1 MDAVSAL
8 AIRHVPALAPGDRL
22 GPILIEAI
30 RATGL
35 EISDGDILVV
45 CQKVVSKAE
54 GRVLDLAS
62 VVPSPRALGF
72 AREHGKDPRVIEVVL
87 RESRRIVRME
97 RGVIISETAT
107 GLVCANA
114 GVDCSNAWRPDF
126 VTLLPLDPDAS
137 ARGLL
142 EELGA
147 HAGRRIAV
155 VLTDTFGRPWR
166 EGLVDVAIGVAGL
179 RPLIDLRGRTDLAG
193 RPLEVSVIAL
203 ADQVAAAAGMVM
215 EKGEGIPAAIVRG
228 AGAWLGQ
235 GSAVEMVRPPE
246 KDLFR

>member
-1 MDAVSAL
+1 MDAVSA
-8 AIRHVPALAPGDRL
+8 ISIGHVPAVAPGDRL

-30 RATGL
+30 GASGL
-35 EISDGDILVV
+35 AIGDGDILVV

-54 GRVLDLAS
+54 GRVLDLAT
-62 VVPSPRALGF
+62 VVPSPRAILF

-97 RGVIISETAT
+97 RGVIVSETAT

-137 ARGLL
+137 ARELL
-142 EELGA
+142 EEIGA
-147 HAGRRIAV
+147 RSGRRMAV

-179 RPLIDLRGRTDLAG
+179 RPLIDLRGRADLAG
-193 RPLEVSVIAL
+193 RPLEVTVIAL
-203 ADQVAAAAGMVM
+203 ADQVASVAGMVM
-215 EKGEGIPAAIVRG
+215 EKGKGIPAAIVRG
-228 AGAWLGQ
+228 AGTWLGQ
-235 GSAVEMVRPPE
+235 GSAAELVRPAE
-246 KDLFR
+246 RDLFR